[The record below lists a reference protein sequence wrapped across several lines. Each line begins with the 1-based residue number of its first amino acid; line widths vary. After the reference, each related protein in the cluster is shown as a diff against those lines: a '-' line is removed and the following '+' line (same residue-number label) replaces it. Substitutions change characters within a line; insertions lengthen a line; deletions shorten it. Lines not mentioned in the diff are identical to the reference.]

1 MGAVWTSAGCLH
13 PPLRLTTSSR
23 ALPSH
28 PELCSFHI
36 SCAAFS
42 ATEAV
47 SVLSALNHS
56 LETAVGDCTTAL
68 QVVGVHD
75 VPVTHDNI
83 MEVAHLCVIMKARL
97 RGLWLSF
104 RESNSCSDEGS
115 RDGHGLTAMRPLD
128 KMLLLEAL
136 SMCHMLRAACIP
148 QWDCRGE
155 F

>member
-1 MGAVWTSAGCLH
+1 M
-13 PPLRLTTSSR
+13 
-23 ALPSH
+23 
-28 PELCSFHI
+28 
-36 SCAAFS
+36 
-42 ATEAV
+42 
-47 SVLSALNHS
+47 NHS

-128 KMLLLEAL
+128 KMLLLSL
-136 SMCHMLRAACIP
+136 IHI
-148 QWDCRGE
+148 
-155 F
+155 